1 MINFEEFLKYYVKK
15 WKMVTLEI
23 LVFVIL
29 FVGATQIVG
38 KEITVPHSEEY
49 LYYEKELNWHREYM
63 EKSILMKV
71 NPTRISVETLLIDN
85 ITDEDGLKNYV
96 ISADI
101 WEDFQ
106 CQYEKKYLP
115 ELVRWN
121 ENLETKSVELALRH
135 LNEDECKKTIHY
147 LEKKIG
153 EYDANLRIRMGASR
167 IEVDDELQFL
177 QNDWYSRIE
186 FLENVLEEAEAGFT
200 IKINT
205 IAAAITGGLIGA
217 VVSAL
222 MVLIMYV
229 TKRTKD

>member
-71 NPTRISVETLLIDN
+71 NPTSISVETLLIDN

-106 CQYEKKYLP
+106 CQYEKK
-115 ELVRWN
+115 
-121 ENLETKSVELALRH
+121 
-135 LNEDECKKTIHY
+135 
-147 LEKKIG
+147 
-153 EYDANLRIRMGASR
+153 
-167 IEVDDELQFL
+167 
-177 QNDWYSRIE
+177 
-186 FLENVLEEAEAGFT
+186 
-200 IKINT
+200 
-205 IAAAITGGLIGA
+205 
-217 VVSAL
+217 
-222 MVLIMYV
+222 
-229 TKRTKD
+229 